1 MTDTSDGVRSDPQS
15 GRGGLH
21 RKVVDILAMQIIK
34 GDYEA
39 GSPLPVEAEI
49 CRALGVGRSSVRE
62 AMRVLADKGMI
73 EVRPRTGTKVL
84 DRASWRRLDPDLV
97 RWMLAA
103 GSDQELFADLVEA
116 RRIFEPA
123 AAMLAAKRATGADLA
138 HIEVALTEMIQA
150 LPGDGNDGDLE
161 ACVEADIAF
170 HKAILSASG
179 NTVLE
184 EFEVVIDGALRAA
197 IMKSTELAQSY
208 AKAIAAHGEVYE
220 AIRMRDERRAGAAMS
235 SLLDVAV
242 ADLRLDSR
250 SGTTAR

>member
-1 MTDTSDGVRSDPQS
+1 MAGASHSVRGYTPT

-21 RKVVDILAMQIIK
+21 RKVVDMLAMQIIR
-34 GDYEA
+34 GEYEA
-39 GSPLPVEAEI
+39 GSPLPVEAEV

-103 GSDQELFADLVEA
+103 GGDQELLADLVEA
-116 RRIFEPA
+116 RRILEPA

-138 HIEVALTEMIQA
+138 RIEVALTGMSDA
-150 LPGDGNDGDLE
+150 MPGDGRDGDLE

-179 NTVLE
+179 NSVLE

-197 IMKSTELAQSY
+197 FMKSAELAQSY
-208 AKAIAAHGEVYE
+208 PQTISAHGEVYE
-220 AIRMRDERRAGAAMS
+220 AIRMRDAQRAGAAMS

-242 ADLRLDSR
+242 ADLGLE
-250 SGTTAR
+250 T